1 MDEPLLASLFNEAV
15 GPRAMSVSEL
25 NADIK
30 TALEREFSYVWVE
43 GEIVNFVEAASG
55 HWYFSLTDGDSFLKA
70 ACFKGQNYRI
80 RFMPSDGLQVRCLG
94 RITTYEK
101 RGEYQLMVESLEP
114 VGEGALIVAFEQIK
128 ARLAREGLFDEE
140 RKRPIP
146 MFPRRVGI
154 VTSPTGAAVHDI
166 LTVLD
171 RRARSVDIVIIP
183 TQVQG
188 ERASEQIAGA
198 IRLANEYCEG
208 CPLDARIDVLIVGRG
223 GGSTEDLWAF
233 NEERVAR
240 AICASKIPVI
250 SAVGHEI
257 DFTIADMAADLRAPT
272 PSAAAEI
279 VAQSEEEVMRRIGQL
294 TGDLT
299 REIEYLMLAAHADL
313 QSLEMAPVF
322 AEFPAKVR
330 ERRYE
335 LDDRFA
341 DAEAAIH
348 ARIDRYNESL
358 RSTTGRLSPAHLSAR
373 AARISKRLSLLEY
386 RSRCA
391 ADELT
396 AKRQADLEMSMARL
410 DALSP
415 LGVLTRGYSI
425 TQKASGEIV
434 REAHQTD
441 VGERVDIRLARG
453 RIEAEVTK
461 VTNVME

>member
-1 MDEPLLASLFNEAV
+1 MLASLFETIE
-15 GPRAMSVSEL
+15 PRAVTVSEL
-25 NADIK
+25 NLDIK
-30 TALEREFSYVWVE
+30 TALERQFSYVWVE
-43 GEIVNFVEAASG
+43 GEIVNFLAHTSG

-101 RGEYQLMVESLEP
+101 RGEYQLMVDSLEP
-114 VGEGALIVAFEQIK
+114 VGEGALTVAFEQIK
-128 ARLAREGLFDEE
+128 AKLMREGLFDEE
-140 RKRPIP
+140 LKRPIP
-146 MFPRRVGI
+146 PFPRRVGI

-171 RRARSVDIVIIP
+171 RRAKSVDVVIVP

-188 ERASEQIAGA
+188 ERAAEQIAAA

-208 CPLDARIDVLIVGRG
+208 CPEDARIDVLIVGRG
-223 GGSTEDLWAF
+223 GGSAEDLWAF

-240 AICASKIPVI
+240 AIRASVIPVI

-279 VAQSEEEVMRRIGQL
+279 VAQSESEVLRRIGQL

-299 REIEYLMLAAHADL
+299 RGIEYLMLAAHADL

-322 AEFPAKVR
+322 TEFPAKLR
-330 ERRYE
+330 EMRYAV
-335 LDDRFA
+335 DDRFS
-341 DAEAAIH
+341 DAEAAIN
-348 ARIDRYNESL
+348 ARVDRHDERLQSVAC
-358 RSTTGRLSPAHLSAR
+358 RLSPANLSAR
-373 AARISKRLSLLEY
+373 AAAISKRLSLLEY
-386 RSRCA
+386 RSRGAA
-391 ADELT
+391 ADLATRRHGELET
-396 AKRQADLEMSMARL
+396 AMARL

-415 LGVLTRGYSI
+415 LGVLTRGFSI

-434 REAHQTD
+434 RDPHQTD
-441 VGERVDIRLARG
+441 VGERLKIRLAG
-453 RIEAEVTK
+453 GKIEAQVTG
-461 VTNVME
+461 VAEITE